1 MARLNLTPSDL
12 TYITNSMD
20 NMKRALED
28 AAQRLKSDTTNIQS
42 KWNDDQFDVFRDTM
56 TQFYRRLNDMANVLE
71 KEKERVKR
79 YQADTKKSTDNWK
92 NDDFGGF

>member
-28 AAQRLKSDTTNIQS
+28 AAQRLKSDTTSIQS
-42 KWNDDQFDVFRDTM
+42 KWNDDQLKFSKI
-56 TQFYRRLNDMANVLE
+56 L
-71 KEKERVKR
+71 
-79 YQADTKKSTDNWK
+79 
-92 NDDFGGF
+92 

>member
-28 AAQRLKSDTTNIQS
+28 AAQRLKSDTTSIQS
-42 KWNDDQFDVFRDTM
+42 KWNDDQFEVFKDTM
-56 TQFYRRLNDMANVLE
+56 TQFYRRLNEMANVLE

-79 YQADTKKSTDNWK
+79 YQADTKKSTDNWEK
-92 NDDFGGF
+92 R